1 MFILHNGGTSK
12 ARLRLASRVRA
23 CGAEVLESV
32 LLLGEELHQQIN
44 PIEAGGERVEG
55 SGKTTMVDFSALLD
69 RLNLGLHSQQRSEV
83 TE

>member
-1 MFILHNGGTSK
+1 M
-12 ARLRLASRVRA
+12 
-23 CGAEVLESV
+23 
-32 LLLGEELHQQIN
+32 GEELHQQIN